1 MKKKSALTLSR
12 LQSFRHI
19 SLSAALIA
27 SLLVASSVGCHRD
40 PNVQKQ
46 KYLESGK
53 RFANEGKYKEAA
65 IQFANALKVDKN
77 FAEAHYQLSKI
88 YLKNGSPIQAF
99 AELNRVVDLQ
109 PANLQ
114 ARIDLGNLL
123 LAGGQPLKAKEQ
135 ADAVLASHPDDPD
148 AFALLSAVAAT
159 QGDKT
164 TALAHIN
171 KALSIDPNRA
181 QFHTTLG
188 VIQSSDPS
196 TQTDAE
202 AQLRKAIELDP
213 KNASPRM
220 VLARLLIKKGDTPGA
235 IEQLK
240 AAVAADPRNLI
251 ARSGLADLYLR
262 QNDKA
267 KAEETLRQAT
277 EDLAD
282 MPQGAEMLQ
291 NYYVATHQIDRG
303 VADYAQLVEKH
314 PKSAPLQIAYT
325 RLLIAQKNYGPAR
338 DQIAR
343 LVKTDGGDPNV
354 IFLNGW
360 MMLNDGKTSEAFDV
374 LQKGAKNY
382 PDNVQIKLALGRAA
396 RAKGDLPT
404 AEGAYHDATRLSPRN
419 IEAQNGLAQV
429 ALDRHDFNLL
439 AQVAEATIAL
449 APQSS
454 MPYVWR
460 GISEG
465 SQKNLEKAEA
475 DFQQAIRLEPRN
487 SIAYFELAQVRQQ
500 QRKLPEAKALLQQ
513 ALDANPNSSLALR
526 NLVALD
532 LVEKQP
538 AKAIDRV
545 KQQIQKS
552 PNNSEF
558 FDILA
563 DLQTMTGD
571 PKSAIATAEQ
581 GMKLNPADDGAVMA
595 YTRAQVSNRDTG
607 KAVESWET
615 WTKSHPTD
623 SRAYAILGTLQEAQ
637 GNKDQAIAAY
647 KKSLAIQPEQAVAAN
662 NLAYLMLEGGE
673 NVDVALTLA
682 QTARRILPNSP
693 NTADTLA
700 WAYYHKGTY
709 ASARDLLEDA
719 LKVAPNDPAMHY
731 HLGMVYS
738 KLANKPDAELHLKK
752 AQELAPNSQTAKD
765 AAKELSSLT

>member
-1 MKKKSALTLSR
+1 MKNKSTLALSR
-12 LQSFRHI
+12 LHI
-19 SLSAALIA
+19 SFSAALIA
-27 SLLVASSVGCHRD
+27 SLLACSSIGCHRD

-53 RFANEGKYKEAA
+53 RFANDGKYKEAA

-77 FAEAHYQLSKI
+77 FAEAHYQLSKVYI
-88 YLKNGSPIQAF
+88 KNGSPLQAF

-109 PANLQ
+109 PANVQ

-123 LAGGQPLKAKEQ
+123 LAGGQPIKAKEQ
-135 ADAVLASHPDDPD
+135 ADAVLAAHPNDPD
-148 AFALLSAVAAT
+148 AFALLSAVAAM

-164 TALAHIN
+164 TALAHIQ

-196 TQTDAE
+196 TQSDAE
-202 AQLRKAIELDP
+202 DQLRKAIQLDP
-213 KNASPRM
+213 KNVSPRM
-220 VLARLLIKKGDTPGA
+220 ALAGLLVRKGDAAGA
-235 IEQLK
+235 IEQLNS
-240 AAVAADPRNLI
+240 AVAADPRNLI
-251 ARSGLADLYLR
+251 ARSTLANLYLR

-267 KAEETLRQAT
+267 KAEEILRQGT

-282 MPQGAEMLQ
+282 MPQGADLLQ

-303 VADYAQLVEKH
+303 VSDYAQLVGKH
-314 PKSAPLQIAYT
+314 PKSAPLKIAYT
-325 RLLIAQKNYGPAR
+325 RLLIAQKNFAPAR
-338 DQIAR
+338 DQIAS

-354 IFLNGW
+354 VFLNGW
-360 MMLNDGKTSEAFDV
+360 MMLNDGKTNEAFDV

-382 PDNVQIKLALGRAA
+382 PDNLQIKLALGRAA
-396 RAKGDLPT
+396 RAKGDMGA
-404 AEGAYHDATRLSPRN
+404 AEGAYRDATRLSPRN

-429 ALDRHDFNLL
+429 AIDRRDFNQL
-439 AQVAEATIAL
+439 AQVAEATIAI
-449 APQSS
+449 APQAS

-460 GISEG
+460 GISEA
-465 SQKNLEKAEA
+465 SQKVIDKADA
-475 DFQQAIRLEPRN
+475 DFQQAIKLDPKN
-487 SIAYFELAQVRQQ
+487 SMAYFELAQVRLQ
-500 QRKLPEAKALLQQ
+500 QRKLPEARTLLQQ
-513 ALDANPNSSLALR
+513 SLDANPNSALALR
-526 NLVALD
+526 NLVTLD
-532 LVEKQP
+532 LVDKQP

-545 KQQIQKS
+545 KAQIQKV
-552 PNNSEF
+552 PNNSEYL
-558 FDILA
+558 DILA

-571 PKSAIATAEQ
+571 QKSALATADQ
-581 GMKLNPADDGAVMA
+581 AMKLNPADDAAVMA
-595 YTRAQVSNRDTG
+595 YARAQIANHDVG
-607 KAVESWET
+607 KAIDTWQT
-615 WTKSHPTD
+615 WTKSHPAD
-623 SRAYAILGTLQEAQ
+623 SRAFAILGILQESQ
-637 GNKDQAIAAY
+637 GNKDQATAAY
-647 KKSLAIQPEQAVAAN
+647 KKSLEIQPEQAVAAN
-662 NLAYLMLEGGE
+662 NLAYMMLDSGE

-719 LKVAPNDPAMHY
+719 LKTAPNDPAMHY

-738 KLANKPDAELHLKK
+738 KLANKSDAAIHLKK
-752 AQELAPNSQTAKD
+752 AEELAPNSQIAKD